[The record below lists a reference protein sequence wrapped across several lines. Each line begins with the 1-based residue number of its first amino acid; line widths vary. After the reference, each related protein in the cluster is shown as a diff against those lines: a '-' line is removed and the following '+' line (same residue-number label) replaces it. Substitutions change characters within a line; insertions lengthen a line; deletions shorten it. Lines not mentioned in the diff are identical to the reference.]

1 MCEFGGLTPLKE
13 IPNSLSP
20 LWNAAKKPCYTGVGV
35 MVFITSWRATGL
47 GVLTEWKNT
56 CRSPAWSCARMGDSV
71 SAASLAAR
79 PASSQPEAGEAA
91 EAVSQLTPQR
101 VAPEETSSA
110 VVTKSNLL
118 GTLHI
123 YGPGIAMTEIRKLY
137 ESRNCKGLLCQ
148 CEVLK

>member
-1 MCEFGGLTPLKE
+1 
-13 IPNSLSP
+13 
-20 LWNAAKKPCYTGVGV
+20 

-56 CRSPAWSCARMGDSV
+56 CRSPAWSCACMGDSV

-79 PASSQPEAGEAA
+79 PASSSPRLEE
-91 EAVSQLTPQR
+91 LQR
-101 VAPEETSSA
+101 LCHSCLPSVWLEGTSSA
-110 VVTKSNLL
+110 VVTKSSLL